1 MLGWEILDVALGL
14 VFIYLLLS
22 LIASAVRE
30 AAEMVIKARAV
41 HLERG
46 IREMLQDPT
55 GAEWACKI
63 YTHPYVSSLFKDTYN
78 RKRTRWVGWNLPTYI
93 PARSFAAALVD
104 TVVRGEVPDDASTAT
119 CGDAPNG
126 ARKVARGDAKNGDH
140 SRVADDNVTA
150 DGNAAVRVAVT
161 DGAIGPQEIAL
172 TIESLRLRPRVSRT
186 RDYDA

>member
-93 PARSFAAALVD
+93 PAALVD